1 MSLALDRLFY
11 AVFNSFSVVAGCI
24 AALTLPTAG
33 KLEIEK
39 LTAAPTALASWT
51 PEGQR
56 VPAIPFLW
64 GSVVIGYFALGPY
77 FALRSARQGP
87 LDPEEAGWLTRNIF
101 EQRAFGVLLSA
112 LTISLPFSSDL
123 FAPDI
128 DYSAVASGFAE
139 LLSTSRFVAVAAID
153 ILLMLALVAALIN
166 EDCARR
172 GWSDRGLAL
181 GAASLLLPVL
191 GPCVYLSVRPPLQ
204 SPEK

>member
-1 MSLALDRLFY
+1 MDRLFY

-33 KLEIEK
+33 KLEMGK

-123 FAPDI
+123 FAPGI

-139 LLSTSRFVAVAAID
+139 LLSSSRFVAVAAIVGMPNSGG
-153 ILLMLALVAALIN
+153 I
-166 EDCARR
+166 
-172 GWSDRGLAL
+172 S
-181 GAASLLLPVL
+181 
-191 GPCVYLSVRPPLQ
+191 PCVA
-204 SPEK
+204 

>member
-1 MSLALDRLFY
+1 M
-11 AVFNSFSVVAGCI
+11 AGCI

-139 LLSTSRFVAVAAID
+139 LLSSSRFVAVAAID